1 MRWSGVKKKDSF
13 HTQPGHEISPQIW
26 GRRPRRDL
34 PGQLRCSWLPSG
46 PFGCWRGPGLGRGQP
61 WGRDHL
67 WAELAWGR
75 GRDQSGGGASLGG
88 GAERLRRAARRL
100 DDRDKMATLQ
110 GGLLESDPGAL
121 SPAQLEQLRDLKVGA
136 PPPPPP
142 PQGCAPRV
150 GARTRAGPREQG
162 ACSR

>member
-1 MRWSGVKKKDSF
+1 MGA
-13 HTQPGHEISPQIW
+13 
-26 GRRPRRDL
+26 
-34 PGQLRCSWLPSG
+34 G
-46 PFGCWRGPGLGRGQP
+46 P
-61 WGRDHL
+61 
-67 WAELAWGR
+67 
-75 GRDQSGGGASLGG
+75 DQSGGGASLGG
-88 GAERLRRAARRL
+88 GAERLRRVARRL

>member
-1 MRWSGVKKKDSF
+1 MGSRRRTHSIRNRATKSVPRSGEGGPVEPSRVNSAVRGF
-13 HTQPGHEISPQIW
+13 PLGLSAAGGGRAW
-26 GRRPRRDL
+26 GGASL
-34 PGQLRCSWLPSG
+34 GG
-46 PFGCWRGPGLGRGQP
+46 P
-61 WGRDHL
+61 DHL

-142 PQGCAPRV
+142 PQELRP
-150 GARTRAGPREQG
+150 
-162 ACSR
+162 

>member
-1 MRWSGVKKKDSF
+1 MGSRRRTHSIRNRATKSVPRSGEGGPVETSRVNSAVRGF
-13 HTQPGHEISPQIW
+13 PLGLSAAGG
-26 GRRPRRDL
+26 GR
-34 PGQLRCSWLPSG
+34 
-46 PFGCWRGPGLGRGQP
+46 
-61 WGRDHL
+61 
-67 WAELAWGR
+67 AW
-75 GRDQSGGGASLGG
+75 GGASLGG

>member
-1 MRWSGVKKKDSF
+1 MGA
-13 HTQPGHEISPQIW
+13 
-26 GRRPRRDL
+26 
-34 PGQLRCSWLPSG
+34 
-46 PFGCWRGPGLGRGQP
+46 GPGPVWGRGQP
-61 WGRDHL
+61 WGR
-67 WAELAWGR
+67 GR
-75 GRDQSGGGASLGG
+75 AI
-88 GAERLRRAARRL
+88 RRAARRL

>member
-1 MRWSGVKKKDSF
+1 M
-13 HTQPGHEISPQIW
+13 
-26 GRRPRRDL
+26 
-34 PGQLRCSWLPSG
+34 
-46 PFGCWRGPGLGRGQP
+46 GRGQP
-61 WGRDHL
+61 WGRDRL

-136 PPPPPP
+136 PPPPPS

-150 GARTRAGPREQG
+150 GARTRAGRRERGASGRDPRRPPEQ
-162 ACSR
+162 SRCKSLNVQEELKQGPKSLPDTLT